1 VVVQDDRFAAMDSIT
16 VCPVTSDPTEMSLF
30 RPVILPSEA
39 NGLRRTSRVMA
50 DKITTLPKLRVRDR
64 IGRLSEEDMLRLNSA
79 VLLFLGLT
87 D

>member
-1 VVVQDDRFAAMDSIT
+1 MDSIT

-39 NGLRRTSRVMA
+39 NGLRRPSRVMA